1 MRICLGGVCTTS
13 PEALHLFCRGDLAVR
28 KNPPLRIG
36 TCSWKYE
43 SWQGIVYS
51 QEHGGK
57 YLEEYAEHFP
67 TVEVDQWFWS
77 LFAGNKVVLPKAAVV
92 REYAASVPEGF
103 LFGIKVPN
111 SLTLTH
117 HYRKGRSEPLV
128 ANPHFL
134 SVDLMLAFLESIAP
148 LGKKIGP
155 LNFQFEYLNKQKI
168 SGLAEF
174 LDRFG
179 VFIERLPGGFSYG
192 LETRNPN
199 FLQQRYFD
207 FLEQWGLHHV
217 FLQGYYMPSIFEV
230 YGNFGDRVKAKT
242 VIRLHGAGREENE
255 AKVGGDWS
263 RIVTPRDAEL
273 HHLVDML
280 GDLGTRGVETF
291 LFVNNHFEGSAP
303 RTIARIERLM
313 TPAKMRRD

>member
-1 MRICLGGVCTTS
+1 MRKTL
-13 PEALHLFCRGDLAVR
+13 
-28 KNPPLRIG
+28 PLRIG

-43 SWQGIVYS
+43 SWAGIVYS
-51 QEHGGK
+51 EEHRRP

-77 LFAGNKVVLPKAAVV
+77 LFSGNKVVLPKASVV

-111 SLTLTH
+111 SITLTH
-117 HYRKGRSEPLV
+117 HYRKGKTDPLS
-128 ANPHFL
+128 ANPYFL
-134 SVDLMLAFLESIAP
+134 SVDLMLRFLESISP
-148 LGKKIGP
+148 LGKAIGP

-179 VFIERLPGGFSYG
+179 GFVEQLPGGFTYC

-199 FLQQRYFD
+199 FLHQRYFD
-207 FLEQWGLHHV
+207 VLAEKGISHV

-230 YGNFGDRVKAKT
+230 YSRFGPKVQGRT
-242 VIRLHGAGREENE
+242 VIRLHGSGREEIE
-255 AKVGGDWS
+255 AKVGDDWS

-273 HHLVDML
+273 HHLVEML
-280 GDLGTRGVETF
+280 GDLGRRGVETF
-291 LFVNNHFEGSAP
+291 LYVNNHFEGSAP
-303 RTIARIERLM
+303 RTIARIERLIS
-313 TPAKMRRD
+313 PDKMLRD